1 MQGEVRT
8 EMRKLELQ
16 HLYLEECGILSTFK
30 RWLEPLNGKAFPNF
44 NLKNGV
50 MEVVD
55 EVRSSLPPSVCL
67 LYRPAAARIDHAAE

>member
-1 MQGEVRT
+1 
-8 EMRKLELQ
+8 
-16 HLYLEECGILSTFK
+16 
-30 RWLEPLNGKAFPNF
+30 LEPLNGKAFPNF